1 VFFATIGSEIHA
13 NVPPTPI
20 TFTDYLPQPNQHTIF
35 LDPVTP
41 NDVIN
46 TISKIKSKNSL
57 DHNNFSTKLL
67 KLSADNVVIPL
78 THVINL
84 SLLNGIVPNDMKIA
98 KVIPIFKSGDRAQ
111 FNNYRPISILPTFSK
126 ILEKIMAKKLFT
138 FLESCNQL
146 YQHQYGFR
154 PGHST
159 IHPIIQLLNKIAHEN
174 DKITKNNTLS
184 VFLDLSKAFDAISHE
199 KLLRKLE
206 NMGIRGVAN
215 MWFASYLMNRKQFMN
230 IYDTTSSLANI
241 SFGVPQGSILGPI
254 LFLIYINDI
263 YKATHLDVLCFADDT
278 TISFSSSHI
287 DTLYNTMNIE
297 LDLLNNW
304 FMANKLS
311 LNVNKTKYILFR
323 PVSQHKE
330 INNHSLTINNQQIER
345 IINTS
350 NTKSFKFLGIHI
362 DETTSWKFHIYHR
375 CTKISRANYI
385 INKVKRVIPISCL
398 QTLYNSIIQCHINY
412 GIQTWRSSN
421 RIDRVYKLQKKNLFT

>member
-1 VFFATIGSEIHA
+1 LIEH
-13 NVPPTPI
+13 
-20 TFTDYLPQPNQHTIF
+20 
-35 LDPVTP
+35 
-41 NDVIN
+41 
-46 TISKIKSKNSL
+46 
-57 DHNNFSTKLL
+57 
-67 KLSADNVVIPL
+67 
-78 THVINL
+78 
-84 SLLNGIVPNDMKIA
+84 
-98 KVIPIFKSGDRAQ
+98 
-111 FNNYRPISILPTFSK
+111 
-126 ILEKIMAKKLFT
+126 
-138 FLESCNQL
+138 QL
-146 YQHQYGFR
+146 YQHHYGFR

-184 VFLDLSKAFDAISHE
+184 VFLDLSKAFDTISHT

-241 SFGVPQGSILGPI
+241 SFGVTQGSILGPI

-311 LNVNKTKYILFR
+311 LNVNKPNIF
-323 PVSQHKE
+323 
-330 INNHSLTINNQQIER
+330 
-345 IINTS
+345 
-350 NTKSFKFLGIHI
+350 FLGQYRNI
-362 DETTSWKFHIYHR
+362 
-375 CTKISRANYI
+375 
-385 INKVKRVIPISCL
+385 
-398 QTLYNSIIQCHINY
+398 
-412 GIQTWRSSN
+412 
-421 RIDRVYKLQKKNLFT
+421 KK